1 MGGGTSLVS
10 VYNVICLHHHAPVRT
25 VGQGEGITP
34 LMYCCHARGSLDCA
48 QALLRG
54 GAKVDQKLV
63 SAPAF
68 VVGAA
73 SPLLRLATGCF
84 MRVCV
89 CLWLCG
95 GQVSLAVTAGRE
107 DLAEVLRARLTQ

>member
-1 MGGGTSLVS
+1 LVS

-73 SPLLRLATGCF
+73 SPLLRLATGCI
-84 MRVCV
+84 MQVCV
-89 CLWLCG
+89 CARGC
-95 GQVSLAVTAGRE
+95 VVVRSLSRSPLGERTWRRFCELV
-107 DLAEVLRARLTQ
+107 